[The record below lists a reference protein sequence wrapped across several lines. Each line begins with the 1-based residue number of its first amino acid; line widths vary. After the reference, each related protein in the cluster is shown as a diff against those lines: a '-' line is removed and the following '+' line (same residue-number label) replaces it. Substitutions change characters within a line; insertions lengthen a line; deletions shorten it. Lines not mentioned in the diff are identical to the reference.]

1 MAIKSINSMRL
12 RTNIMANQIE
22 YHVDN
27 MHCSSC
33 IKKIEDALKPLE
45 GVERVEVD
53 LLGNSIFVTG
63 GSDDEIIDQLKLIG
77 HTVQPEL
84 VKRSKNLVLMIE
96 GMSCASC
103 IAKIEDALQDL
114 KGLQSV
120 DINLLEK
127 TVRVHGS
134 VQLSEMLFALK
145 EIGYPGT
152 LLDESALQENVVEK
166 HDSEIKKSY
175 KRAAVAAIVGFGLM
189 ALDMLSIKW
198 PILPSIV
205 TGSKGLIGIPPHL
218 FWIVMLLVTLATMVY
233 SGKHYYRGAWQQLKH
248 FSSNMD
254 TLVALGTGAAWI
266 YSAIVILFTG
276 LLPHS
281 MLNIFL
287 DTSVLILA
295 FLNFGNALEAKAKG
309 KTSQAIQKLIG
320 LQPDSAI
327 IIKDNVEIEV
337 PVAHLSMGDVV
348 RIYPGAKIPVDG
360 NVVEGHSRVNESML
374 TGEPLAVSK
383 KEKSEVFAGT
393 LNENGSLD
401 VRVSTENDET
411 ALAKIVKLVRSAQA
425 SKPAIGRLVDK
436 ITAVFVPI
444 VILIAIITFIVWSF
458 FSIPHAVTA
467 AIAVLVIACPCALG
481 LGTPM
486 SMMIGTGKSA
496 EYGILIRNGEAL
508 QSASELTYVVFDKT
522 GTITEGAPSVTN
534 SFYVEDDK
542 TEVNAYVNAIES
554 RSEHPLAQA
563 LSVFTNNDAEGYEVK
578 DFKAVSAR
586 GVLAVV
592 EGKKIILGN
601 AKFMIENDV
610 DLSQE
615 VLSMVDHYANEG
627 ATPVLVAVEGEF
639 MAIFA
644 VKDPI
649 KESSKSAIMDL
660 QALGIKTAMISGD
673 NELTAN
679 AIAHQVGITTVYA
692 EVMPEDK
699 SAYIEKLQ
707 GQGEK
712 VGMVGDGINDAPAL
726 TQANVGFAIGSGTDV
741 AIESADVTLASSSLN
756 SIHQAIHLSKATMRN
771 IKQSLFGAFIYN
783 TLGIFVAAGI
793 FYPLWG
799 ILLSPIVASA
809 AMAASSVTVVLVA
822 SRLRKLKL

>member
-1 MAIKSINSMRL
+1 M
-12 RTNIMANQIE
+12 TNQVE
-22 YHVDN
+22 YYIDN

-33 IKKIEDALKPLE
+33 IQKIEDALKPLE
-45 GVERVEVD
+45 GVEGVEVD
-53 LLGNSIFVTG
+53 LLGSNVFVTG
-63 GSDDEIIDQLKLIG
+63 GINDEIITKLKSIG
-77 HTVQPEL
+77 HTVQPKSSGKSEHIAL
-84 VKRSKNLVLMIE
+84 LIE
-96 GMSCASC
+96 SMSCASC
-103 IAKIEDALQDL
+103 IAKIEKALSGIQ
-114 KGLQSV
+114 GLQSV
-120 DINLLEK
+120 DVNLLDK
-127 TVRVHGS
+127 TVRVEGS
-134 VQLSEMLFALK
+134 AQLSEILFALK
-145 EIGYPGT
+145 EIGYPGII
-152 LLDESALQENVVEK
+152 LDEDVSTENVAEK
-166 HDSEIKKSY
+166 NEIEIKKSY
-175 KRAAVAAIVGFGLM
+175 QRAAVAAIVGFGLM

-198 PILPSIV
+198 SILPNIA
-205 TGSKGLIGIPPHL
+205 TGDRGLIGVSPHL
-218 FWIVMLLVTLATMVY
+218 FWVVMLLVALATMVY
-233 SGKHYYRGAWQQLKH
+233 SGKHYYVGAWQQLKH

-266 YSAIVILFTG
+266 YSAIVIIFAA

-320 LQPDSAI
+320 LQPNSAVV
-327 IIKDNVEIEV
+327 IKNDVEIEV
-337 PVAHLSMGDVV
+337 PVAHLSLGDIV
-348 RIYPGAKIPVDG
+348 RIYPGNKIPVDG
-360 NVVEGHSRVNESML
+360 VVISGHSRVNESML

-383 KEKSEVFAGT
+383 KEEGEVFAGT

-401 VRVSTENDET
+401 VCVSTANDET

-444 VILIAIITFIVWSF
+444 VVLIAIVTFIVWSF

-481 LGTPM
+481 LGTPIA
-486 SMMIGTGKSA
+486 MMIGTGKSA

-508 QSASELTYVVFDKT
+508 QSASELTYIVFDKT

-534 SFYVEDDK
+534 SFYAEDDNVEANSY
-542 TEVNAYVNAIES
+542 TNAHINAYVNAIES

-563 LSVFTNNDAEGYEVK
+563 LSDFTNNDAKGYEVK
-578 DFKAVSAR
+578 NFNAVSAR

-592 EGKKIILGN
+592 AGKKIILGN
-601 AKFMIENDV
+601 TKLMIENAV

-615 VLSMVDHYANEG
+615 ALKMVEHYANEG
-627 ATPVLVAVEGEF
+627 ATPVLVAIEGKF
-639 MAIFA
+639 MALFA

-649 KESSKSAIMDL
+649 KESSKSAIKDL

-679 AIAHQVGITTVYA
+679 AIARQVGISTVYA

-707 GQGEK
+707 GQGER

-756 SIHQAIHLSKATMRN
+756 SIHKAIHLSKATMRN